1 MRLRG
6 RAISVRMSLALW
18 YIAAMIVVLALYAAI
33 VYAFVNRS
41 VSTALDDR
49 LRDDF
54 QWANEMA
61 EQRPDGTLTWF
72 DGDTGDG
79 QDSPWLQVWSPAGQ
93 LLFKTMAAER
103 SPLAESERLALR
115 ADDQIVSV
123 ATLWTAVR
131 VLSGRSMIG
140 GKPVVIQVA
149 RSEAPMRSNLRDL
162 RFVLMVG
169 LPLGVAVAGVGGY
182 TLARRALAPV
192 DRMADR
198 ARSITADRLSN
209 RLPIDNPND
218 ELGRLAS
225 VFNDTLGRLESSFDR
240 MRQFTADVSHEVR
253 TPLTAIRAVGEVG
266 LQERRDEAS
275 YRGVIASMLE
285 EADRLSSLVDRLLM
299 LSRAETGLAKA
310 AIETVDLSDL
320 AQEVAA
326 QLAVLAEEKSQT
338 VTVEPAGRPE
348 WRADRTALRQCL
360 INLLDN
366 AIKHTPVGGEIRI
379 RVADSLGSAH
389 IEVSDTGPGIP
400 PELQARIFDRFYRG
414 SREPGAAGAGLG
426 LAIAKQAV
434 EANGG
439 RLMVVSAGTSGS
451 TFRITLPYARQQ
463 ASG

>member
-1 MRLRG
+1 MMFRG
-6 RAISVRMSLALW
+6 HSMSVRVTLALW
-18 YIAAMIVVLALYAAI
+18 YIAAMVVVLA
-33 VYAFVNRS
+33 VYAVIVFTFVSRS

-79 QDSPWLQVWSPAGQ
+79 QDSPWLQVWTPTGE
-93 LLFKTMAAER
+93 LLFRTMAAER
-103 SPLAESERLALR
+103 SPLQESERLAR
-115 ADDQIVSV
+115 NADNRIVSV
-123 ATLWTAVR
+123 PTIWTAVR
-131 VLSGRSMIG
+131 VLSGRSTIV

-162 RFVLMVG
+162 RFVLMLG
-169 LPLGVAVAGVGGY
+169 LPLGVAIAGLGGY

-198 ARSITADRLSN
+198 ARSITADRLSD

-218 ELGRLAS
+218 ELGRLAA
-225 VFNDTLGRLESSFDR
+225 VFNDTLGRLELSFDR
-240 MRQFTADVSHEVR
+240 MRQFTSDVSHEVR
-253 TPLTAIRAVGEVG
+253 TPLTAIRTVGEVG
-266 LQERRDEAS
+266 LRERRDEAS
-275 YRGVIASMLE
+275 YRSVIGSMLE
-285 EADRLSSLVDRLLM
+285 EADRLSSLVDKLLT
-299 LSRAETGLAKA
+299 LSRAETGLAKTA
-310 AIETVDLSDL
+310 VETVNLTDL
-320 AQEVAA
+320 AEDVAS
-326 QLAVLAEEKSQT
+326 QLAVLAEEKSQK
-338 VTVEPAGRPE
+338 VTVEPLGRPE
-348 WRADRTALRQCL
+348 RLADRTALRQCL

-379 RVADSLGSAH
+379 RVADSRGSAH
-389 IEVSDTGPGIP
+389 IEVSDTGPGIA

-414 SREPGAAGAGLG
+414 SREPGSTGAGLG

-439 RLMVVSAGTSGS
+439 HLTLVTASESGS
-451 TFRITLPYARQQ
+451 TFRITLPYVRPA
-463 ASG
+463 AG

>member
-1 MRLRG
+1 MMFRR
-6 RAISVRMSLALW
+6 RSMSVRLSLALW
-18 YIAAMIVVLALYAAI
+18 YIAAMVAVLALYAAI
-33 VYAFVNRS
+33 VFTFVSRS

-54 QWANEMA
+54 QWAAEMA

-79 QDSPWLQVWSPAGQ
+79 QDSPWLQVWSPSGE

-103 SPLAESERLALR
+103 SPLPQSDRLALT
-115 ADDQIVSV
+115 ADSRIVSV
-123 ATLWTAVR
+123 PTIWTAVR
-131 VLSGRSMIG
+131 VLSGRSTIG

-149 RSEAPMRSNLRDL
+149 RSEASMRSNLRDL
-162 RFVLMVG
+162 RFVLMLG
-169 LPLGVAVAGVGGY
+169 LPLGVAVAGLGGY
-182 TLARRALAPV
+182 TLARRALAPIE
-192 DRMADR
+192 RMADR
-198 ARSITADRLSN
+198 AQSITADRLHD
-209 RLPIDNPND
+209 RLPIDNPDD
-218 ELGRLAS
+218 ELGRLAA

-253 TPLTAIRAVGEVG
+253 TPLTAIRTVGEVG
-266 LQERRDEAS
+266 LREHRNEAS
-275 YRGVIASMLE
+275 YRGVIGSMLE

-299 LSRAETGLAKA
+299 LSRAETGLAKTSV
-310 AIETVDLSDL
+310 ETVNLGEL
-320 AQEVAA
+320 AEDVAA

-338 VTVEPAGRPE
+338 VTVEPLARPE

-360 INLLDN
+360 INLVDN
-366 AIKHTPVGGEIRI
+366 AIKHSPVGGEIRI
-379 RVADSLGSAH
+379 RVADLRESAQ

-414 SREPGAAGAGLG
+414 SREPGATGAGLG

-439 RLMVVSAGTSGS
+439 HLMVVSAGTAGS